1 MQIFKNKWFTK
12 FAKAEGISDDK
23 LCEAVKDAELGL
35 IDADYG
41 GGVIK
46 QRIARENAG
55 KSGGYRTIVLYRQ
68 GSRAFFVYGFSKK
81 GRANLEDY
89 EVREYKKSAK
99 IILKYSDEE
108 LAKFIKN
115 GVFQTVSYHEK
126 DQDI

>member
-1 MQIFKNKWFTK
+1 MRASPEVTGQLFCT
-12 FAKAEGISDDK
+12 AKVPEPF
-23 LCEAVKDAELGL
+23 
-35 IDADYG
+35 Y
-41 GGVIK
+41 
-46 QRIARENAG
+46 
-55 KSGGYRTIVLYRQ
+55 
-68 GSRAFFVYGFSKK
+68 VYGFSKK
-81 GRANLEDY
+81 GRVNLEDY